1 MPAQAK
7 KKTAKKPASQK
18 RPAKKAPAKKTAPKS
33 AQKSAKKPQNAP
45 KKTKANNNSAKQPK
59 ATVSPRVRAI
69 WFATL
74 AAIFTAL
81 IFFKG
86 QHVWA
91 AIRSFFFGLFG
102 LAIVL
107 VPVFFVYL
115 CIITE
120 KEKNVARFKIKVILC
135 ILTVLFSSASVY
147 LIDGA
152 EFNDGTKNFFS
163 CLSGL
168 YLQASGASPFMNFS
182 CGMIGGILG
191 YPMAE
196 LCGSGVALIPCI
208 LLTAACLSIVAD
220 ISIKDVTAVA
230 SRKMHIEAEKI
241 AANHKAR
248 REMRLQQQN
257 QGQIPN
263 GAVNQQYQNT
273 HQKQNQRIMQDSRQP
288 QSEHPEQ
295 QHQYPAKKQSP
306 SKMKKQMQKQ
316 MQMQNQM
323 QKQLQT
329 QNSVSNVPNV
339 PNFNPGE
346 FSGHI
351 DIPLGDV
358 KKKRNKKQAINN
370 AVVGLDVDYTES
382 NEPNAEDKDLSAD
395 LINIINRASKPVEKQ
410 GESTVED
417 IAGDISQEKISGILV
432 NNVNGLNA
440 SEAERKSEE
449 DSADKPAGLENAG
462 YMANISNEEKKEEK
476 VYRFPPIQLLKPSNN
491 NNDRSAME
499 EMQNNSKKLIE
510 TLHSFGVNANIT
522 NICRGPSVTRYELQP
537 APGVKI
543 SKITNLSDDIAL
555 NLAANGVRIEA
566 PIPGKAAVGIEVPN
580 KVVSMV
586 SMREL
591 IDSEKFRRAKSK
603 LTCVLG
609 RDITG
614 DIVVTD
620 LAKMPHLLIAG
631 TTGSGKSVCVNSIL
645 MSILFKATPDE
656 VKLLLIDPKMVEFSK
671 YKGIPHLL
679 IPVVSDAKKAA
690 GALSWAVNEM
700 LQRYKIFSEFDCKD
714 IDSYNALIDK
724 NLEYISYHPPVQ
736 NEEGEMIQPVMEVN
750 GLPVAKE
757 KMSRVV
763 IAIDELADLM
773 MAAPSEVE
781 DSICRLAQ
789 MARAAGMHLIL
800 ATQRPT
806 VNVITGLIKANVPS
820 RISLRVSS
828 NMDSRTILDQ
838 GGGEK
843 LIGRGDMLFSPVG
856 APKPMRV
863 QGCYASDAEI
873 EGVTSYIKKSY
884 SAQYNADIEEKIK
897 RIATEE
903 IAAGKKSGNNSDDDG
918 LDVDSKMDEAIQCVI
933 EAGQASTS
941 LLQRRLKVGY
951 ARAGRMIDD
960 MEQLGIVGP
969 HQGSKPRD
977 VLMTYNEWL
986 ERRNVLQNRSE

>member
-1 MPAQAK
+1 MPAPAK
-7 KKTAKKPASQK
+7 KKTAKKTASPK
-18 RPAKKAPAKKTAPKS
+18 KPPKKAPAKKTAS
-33 AQKSAKKPQNAP
+33 KSAKKPAKKPQTAQKKP
-45 KKTKANNNSAKQPK
+45 KANNSAKQPK
-59 ATVSPRVRAI
+59 VTISPRVRAI
-69 WFATL
+69 LFATL
-74 AAIFTAL
+74 AMIFTAL

-86 QHVWA
+86 QHLWA

-107 VPVFFVYL
+107 VPIIFIYL

-120 KEKNVARFKIKVILC
+120 KEKNVARLKIKVILC

-147 LIDGA
+147 LINDA
-152 EFNDGTKNFFS
+152 EFNDGTKSFFS
-163 CLSGL
+163 CLSSL

-191 YPMAE
+191 YPMTE
-196 LCGSGVALIPCI
+196 LCGSGVALILCI
-208 LLTAACLSIVAD
+208 LLTAVCISIVAD
-220 ISIKDVTAVA
+220 ISIKDVADAA

-248 REMRLQQQN
+248 REMRLQQQG
-257 QGQIPN
+257 QGQVQTESIGQQNQRPPKRQSQKMMQN
-263 GAVNQQYQNT
+263 PVQAANEQTEQQYQ
-273 HQKQNQRIMQDSRQP
+273 R
-288 QSEHPEQ
+288 
-295 QHQYPAKKQSP
+295 PAKKQSP
-306 SKMKKQMQKQ
+306 RKMKKQMQKQ
-316 MQMQNQM
+316 LRN
-323 QKQLQT
+323 
-329 QNSVSNVPNV
+329 QNSVPNVPNVPSVPNV

-351 DIPLGDV
+351 DIPLGSV
-358 KKKRNKKQAINN
+358 NKKHNKKQAVNN

-417 IAGDISQEKISGILV
+417 IAGDISQAKISGILV
-432 NNVNGLNA
+432 NNVSGLNDT
-440 SEAERKSEE
+440 EAERKSLE
-449 DSADKPAGLENAG
+449 DSDDKPDGLENAG
-462 YMANISNEEKKEEK
+462 YISNISNEEKKEEK

-724 NLEYISYHPPVQ
+724 NLEYISYHPPVE

-903 IAAGKKSGNNSDDDG
+903 IAAGKKSGNHSDDDG

-986 ERRNVLQNRSE
+986 ERRNILQNRSE